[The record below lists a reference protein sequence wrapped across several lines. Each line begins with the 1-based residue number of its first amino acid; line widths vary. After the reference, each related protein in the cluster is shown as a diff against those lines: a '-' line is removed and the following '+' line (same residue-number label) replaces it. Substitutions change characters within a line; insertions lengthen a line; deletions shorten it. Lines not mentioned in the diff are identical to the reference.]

1 MNQLHKIAIGIIWL
15 FCYLPTI
22 SVTAQDSV
30 KQAPSVALR
39 YFVHNN
45 NIQYLL
51 IQSRVKVGKK
61 FQAVPG
67 YPVQL
72 YLDSNIAENLVAKSI
87 TNINGD
93 AKVVIP
99 AVLKDKWNASPR
111 HTFIALSGA
120 EEDLTSIEITKAKIL
135 LDTTTI
141 DSIRT
146 LNVKVMFLQ
155 NNDWIPAADVEM
167 KVGVARAGGILPA
180 GEEATYTTDSTG
192 TVTVDFK
199 RDNLPGDV
207 KGNFVLVAKVEDN
220 DLYGNLLI
228 EKTVPWGIAVKP
240 DLHFFDQRTLWSTRF
255 KTPVWLLFMAYSI
268 VMIVWGV
275 IIYLVF
281 LLIKIKK
288 AGNEKAAPL
297 KIVPGKVAVSD

>member
-93 AKVVIP
+93 AKVVI
-99 AVLKDKWNASPR
+99 
-111 HTFIALSGA
+111 
-120 EEDLTSIEITKAKIL
+120 
-135 LDTTTI
+135 
-141 DSIRT
+141 
-146 LNVKVMFLQ
+146 
-155 NNDWIPAADVEM
+155 
-167 KVGVARAGGILPA
+167 
-180 GEEATYTTDSTG
+180 
-192 TVTVDFK
+192 
-199 RDNLPGDV
+199 
-207 KGNFVLVAKVEDN
+207 
-220 DLYGNLLI
+220 
-228 EKTVPWGIAVKP
+228 
-240 DLHFFDQRTLWSTRF
+240 
-255 KTPVWLLFMAYSI
+255 
-268 VMIVWGV
+268 
-275 IIYLVF
+275 
-281 LLIKIKK
+281 
-288 AGNEKAAPL
+288 
-297 KIVPGKVAVSD
+297 